1 MYWYVPMRRRVCY
14 AYGVNIG
21 SRRMFYI
28 LLRFAVW
35 YSGKWYGWFVQS
47 FRFCL
52 AGLALYAY
60 LPMFV
65 RIFRSVCIFKYF
77 YSHTVGIW
85 TTRMNRV
92 RGCKPV
98 KVNDSRNT
106 RHVVR
111 LGLMFF
117 IMTCDVINI
126 KAVISVF
133 CLFEYMYV

>member
-1 MYWYVPMRRRVCY
+1 
-14 AYGVNIG
+14 
-21 SRRMFYI
+21 
-28 LLRFAVW
+28 
-35 YSGKWYGWFVQS
+35 
-47 FRFCL
+47 
-52 AGLALYAY
+52 
-60 LPMFV
+60 
-65 RIFRSVCIFKYF
+65 
-77 YSHTVGIW
+77 
-85 TTRMNRV
+85 MNRV

-111 LGLMFF
+111 LGLMFD